1 MNTIRRHIAKTISW
15 RIVGTADTMVLSWL
29 ITGSI
34 EAGLQIGVADVTTK
48 MVLYYLHER
57 AWFRSSISNSTKRHL
72 YKTATWRLIG
82 TLDTIL
88 LSFVIWGDGVQSFQ
102 IGGAE
107 TVSKTV
113 LYFIHEKMWYRVTFG
128 IEKLRASKKA

>member
-1 MNTIRRHIAKTISW
+1 
-15 RIVGTADTMVLSWL
+15 MVLSWL

>member
-57 AWFRSSISNSTKRHL
+57 AWFKSSISNSTKRHL

-82 TLDTIL
+82 TLDTVL

-113 LYFIHEKMWYRVTFG
+113 LYFIHEKMWYRITFG